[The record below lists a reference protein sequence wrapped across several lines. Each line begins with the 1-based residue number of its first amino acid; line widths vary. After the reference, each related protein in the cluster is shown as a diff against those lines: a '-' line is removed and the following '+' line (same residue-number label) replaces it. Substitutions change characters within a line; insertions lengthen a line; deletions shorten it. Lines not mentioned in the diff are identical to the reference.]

1 METEE
6 TKQNSL
12 DPKEEN
18 DFSGYDDQA
27 EFARE
32 QAERDTKVE
41 EDKVLPPDPDI

>member
-18 DFSGYDDQA
+18 DFSGYDDHN
-27 EFARE
+27 
-32 QAERDTKVE
+32 DTATTEIYTDTGSLKYASSFVN
-41 EDKVLPPDPDI
+41 